1 MSMLMPINEKE
12 ESLQTEI
19 AFIFSHINTT
29 QYTYGREYD
38 FSPMIKKFDFDEIAE
53 ELLTEVNHALKDRH
67 MTSQLQ

>member
-1 MSMLMPINEKE
+1 MLMPINEKE

-38 FSPMIKKFDFDEIAE
+38 FSPNDKNNFDFEKAE